1 MWCFTSDTT
10 MHFIK
15 NVYALI
21 YTFYGIFIYKS
32 LTNNILYYLLL
43 EPLDPRR
50 TTSERRKTESS
61 I

>member
-1 MWCFTSDTT
+1 MWCFTSDTI

-15 NVYALI
+15 NVYALL
-21 YTFYGIFIYKS
+21 YAFYGIFIYKS

-43 EPLDPRR
+43 EPLDPRQ
-50 TTSERRKTESS
+50 TTSERRKTASS